1 MAVKW
6 GIVGASGVAH
16 RRTMPAINAAENS
29 ELYALMV
36 RDLGRAEKLAQE
48 HGASSYY
55 DSVEDILS
63 DPEVDA
69 VHIATPVYL
78 HHDHV
83 IRAAEH
89 GKHVLCEKPMAMN
102 VDECQRMID
111 ACERNGVRLEICFLL
126 RFGPSYNDIKQLIKS
141 GDLGEI
147 VEARVSLL
155 KWYPMEP
162 GLWRRDPAR
171 AGGGVLMD
179 MGSHAIDLLSFLLG
193 DASKVT
199 AFISSRTARW
209 EVEETATVVI
219 QMRNGAHAIAD
230 VSFVVPHSGNMLEI
244 YGTKGSILVGG
255 GKIRTYINDSVQEE
269 PMIGGNFYK
278 MQVEHFARYIAGE
291 EPPIVPGMAGLKN
304 IQIISA
310 AYESVRTNSIISIP

>member
-1 MAVKW
+1 ME
-6 GIVGASGVAH
+6 G
-16 RRTMPAINAAENS
+16 
-29 ELYALMV
+29 
-36 RDLGRAEKLAQE
+36 
-48 HGASSYY
+48 
-55 DSVEDILS
+55 ILS

-83 IRAAEH
+83 IQAAEH

-102 VDECQRMID
+102 VDEWQRMID
-111 ACERNGVRLEICFLL
+111 ACEQNGVRLEVCFLM
-126 RFGPSYNDIKQLIKS
+126 RFGPSYNEMKQLIKS

-147 VEARVSLL
+147 VEAHVSLL

-162 GLWRRDPAR
+162 GLWRRDPAK

-193 DASKVT
+193 DALKVT
-199 AFISSRTARW
+199 AFISSRTVKW

-219 QMRNGAHAIAD
+219 QMKNGAHAIAD
-230 VSFVVPHSGNMLEI
+230 VSFVVPHGGNMLEI

-255 GKIRTYINDSVQEE
+255 GKVKTYINGNVQEK
-269 PMIGGNFYK
+269 PTTGGNFYK

-291 EPPIVPGMAGLKN
+291 ELPIAPGIAGLKN

-310 AYESVRTNSIISIP
+310 AYESVRTDRTILLHPYQ

>member
-1 MAVKW
+1 MTVKW
-6 GIVGASGVAH
+6 GIIGASGVAH
-16 RRTMPAINAAENS
+16 RRAMPAINVAENS

-36 RDLGRAEKLAQE
+36 RDMGRAEKLAKE

-55 DSVEDILS
+55 DSVEDLLS
-63 DPEVDA
+63 DPKVDA

-83 IRAAEH
+83 VQAAQH
-89 GKHVLCEKPMAMN
+89 GKHILCEKPMAMN
-102 VDECQRMID
+102 VDQCQRMMD
-111 ACERNGVRLEICFLL
+111 ACEQNGVRLEICFLL

-199 AFISSRTARW
+199 AFISSRIAKW
-209 EVEETATVVI
+209 EVEETATVVM
-219 QMRNGAHAIAD
+219 QMENGAHAIAD
-230 VSFVVPHSGNMLEI
+230 VSFVAPHGGNMLEI
-244 YGTKGSILVGG
+244 YGTKGSVFVGG
-255 GKIRTYINDSVQEE
+255 GKVKTYINGNVQEG
-269 PMIGGNFYK
+269 PMIGGNFYR
-278 MQVEHFARYIAGE
+278 MQVEHFARYMADE
-291 EPPIVPGMAGLKN
+291 AEPVAPGMAGLKN

-310 AYESVRTNSIISIP
+310 AYESVRTNRTISM